1 MRHHSTTRTRIAGT
15 IAVAT
20 AGALALAGC
29 SVTGATSSGSAG
41 DGTGTVNVLLM
52 KQASYSEQDQQAI
65 AKAFEKANPDIDVK
79 ITSVAYEAL
88 HDKIVTAA
96 PAGTYDVVLVDVIW
110 PAEFADKGIIAD
122 ISDRIPSSW
131 SSDMLGGALETA
143 KYKDKYWGVPWVVSS
158 KLFYYNAAQV
168 KAVGATA
175 DELASWDGV
184 LDVAKRIKSQ
194 LGVQY
199 PLAWSWSQSEALICD
214 YAQLLGAFGG
224 QFVDQDG
231 KLIINDKAGVDA
243 LTWMK
248 KSIDEGLTN
257 PGSTTFL
264 EDDVL
269 KTMSAGQASFTLNW
283 ESSLRDLNDTSKSS
297 IAGDAAVLQ
306 TPAGPDGDRPSVNG
320 NMALSITKNSKNQDA
335 AWKFIEFASSQ
346 KIQDAYVKSSMP
358 DWKSSYQN
366 PEIVKTNPDVLA
378 AAAKAFDDGILRP
391 TVPAYNKVSQ
401 VIQVELQNALL
412 GSKTPKQALD
422 DAVAEGN
429 KMLEKN

>member
-1 MRHHSTTRTRIAGT
+1 MTHRSRSRARF
-15 IAVAT
+15 ARLAAASA
-20 AGALALAGC
+20 AGALLLTGC
-29 SVTGATSSGSAG
+29 SVTGATDSGADG

-52 KQASYSEQDQQAI
+52 KQASYSEEDQQKI
-65 AKAFEKANPDIDVK
+65 ADAFEKANPDIDVK

-88 HDKIVTAA
+88 HDKITTAA

-122 ISDRIPSSW
+122 ITDRIPASW
-131 SSDMLGGALETA
+131 SDEMLGGALETA
-143 KYKDKYWGVPWVVSS
+143 HYKDAYWGVPWVVSS

-168 KAVGATA
+168 EAVGATA
-175 DELASWDGV
+175 EDLETWDGV
-184 LDVAKRIKSQ
+184 LDVARKIKAEQ
-194 LGVQY
+194 GVEH
-199 PLAWSWSQSEALICD
+199 PLAWSWSQAEALICD

-224 QFVDQDG
+224 QFVDADG
-231 KLIINDKAGVDA
+231 KLIINDEAGVDA

-248 KSIDEGLTN
+248 TTIDEGLTN

-283 ESSLRDLNDTSKSS
+283 ESSLRDLNDASKSS

-320 NMALSITKNSKNQDA
+320 NMALAITKNSKNQDA

-346 KIQDAYVKSSMP
+346 DIQDEFVTSSMP
-358 DWKSSYQN
+358 DWKSSYEDPAVLATN
-366 PEIVKTNPDVLA
+366 PEVLEVA
-378 AAAKAFDDGILRP
+378 GKAFDDGILRP
-391 TVPAYNKVSQ
+391 TVPAYNAVSQ

-412 GSKTPKQALD
+412 GSKTPQQALD

-429 KMLEKN
+429 KLLKK